1 MSNWKKITLLLA
13 FILFISCGSG
23 DNGFDTFDG
32 KALSEW
38 QMIGIGSVEV
48 TSNGD
53 LKFTE
58 GSESKGVVLVS
69 PKAYGEKM
77 ELTFDVKPLR
87 YEGVCVVFISMA
99 MKDSSV
105 DIQTPDNDGAFS
117 RFTEGDI
124 ENYTF
129 AFHTGY
135 HQPNIFIH
143 RNPGS
148 KNLGMVKDVAIDQ
161 KWYRVTISRNDASLK
176 ILVDGKTAL
185 EVKDPETPLGRGKIG
200 LRLRGPGD
208 GSYSCLYRNLVIRKM

>member
-1 MSNWKKITLLLA
+1 MSNLKKIILLLA

-23 DNGFDTFDG
+23 DNGFDTYDG

-53 LKFTE
+53 LNLTE
-58 GSESKGVVLVS
+58 GKESKGVVLVS

-99 MKDSSV
+99 MKDGSV

-117 RFTEGDI
+117 RFTEGEI

-148 KNLGMVKDVAIDQ
+148 KNLGMVKDVASDQ